1 MDALVNSPPGS
12 GEGSGRRKTK
22 SASNSSKTL
31 IARNLKT
38 VYGQVASETVPQYLL
53 DILKPLDD
61 EEKKS

>member
-1 MDALVNSPPGS
+1 MDALVNSPPGN
-12 GEGSGRRKTK
+12 GEGSGRRKSK

-38 VYGQVASETVPQYLL
+38 VYGQVASEAVPQYLL
-53 DILKPLDD
+53 DILKPLD

>member
-1 MDALVNSPPGS
+1 MDARVSSPPGNN
-12 GEGSGRRKTK
+12 EGSGRRKTK

-38 VYGQVASETVPQYLL
+38 VYGQVASEAVPQYLL